1 MTKPFAFDKTYGSP
15 GPTRQLNAGFIPKFQ
30 IVTDLG
36 RGLSSTQFFVA
47 AQHQRCIH
55 RPGRDKTLKSLG
67 AESRYFIPLEA
78 KLKRATQS
86 KRTNR

>member
-55 RPGRDKTLKSLG
+55 RPGPRQKT
-67 AESRYFIPLEA
+67 
-78 KLKRATQS
+78 
-86 KRTNR
+86 

>member
-30 IVTDLG
+30 IATDLG

-47 AQHQRCIH
+47 AYR
-55 RPGRDKTLKSLG
+55 RLVYRNVFFRDKKLKSLG
-67 AESRYFIPLEA
+67 IVFN
-78 KLKRATQS
+78 Q
-86 KRTNR
+86 